1 MNTQQPDDLNRVL
14 EKICEI
20 AEKSTGGDYVY
31 RGEPKCYPKVSSTL
45 YREYEKEI
53 DEESFEIDVVQEEI
67 LGEARKY
74 TRETAH
80 DLEILTELQHHGGKT
95 NLIDFTTDYLIALFF
110 SCDGEHDKAGRVILL
125 EKESDDYE
133 VEKPPKTINRV
144 ESQKSIFVQAS
155 EGFVEPDEVVTV
167 PKGLKQ
173 AMLNYLRKHH
183 DISTE
188 TIYNDLH
195 GFITKRSI
203 HESAYTLFY
212 KGLTCQDRGNSA
224 KTRAEKQ
231 VLYDK
236 AVGHYTEALEQKPD
250 FALIYNNRGVVYYSK
265 GEYSL
270 ALQDYH
276 TAIELDPSNAAPY
289 HNNGNLCLNKGE
301 IDLAIKFC
309 NVAISLDS
317 ELADAYVS
325 RGNAYRR
332 KGKYDEAFQDYQTA
346 LELNPNSAE
355 TYTNLGLAYI
365 AKDEVGLAIQNCNKS
380 IELDPELADA
390 YYARALVYDN
400 AGETEKS
407 IIDSSKAIELA
418 PDDYKG
424 YCLRGRTHSAKGDFD
439 LALRDYSTAIQ
450 FKPDDSR
457 VYLHRAQIYAEKHE
471 FESAIKDYSVAIKL
485 DPKFASAYHTRGCI
499 YLLLEEFE
507 SALQDFDT
515 VIKLDPEFVS
525 AYDSRGLTY
534 WIINEFEHAT
544 QDYSE
549 VLELNPDNASA
560 YQYRGFAW
568 LHLGE
573 WNKAKVDL
581 TAARDKG
588 VDIVTSFH
596 NRYQSVTGFAREYGV
611 QVPEDIAELLTR
623 QKTVV
628 GTPLS
633 QNRYALPI
641 LTALEQ
647 KGGYARA
654 QDALRTVCQLME
666 DQLEDIDKSRRLD
679 GQEYWK
685 NRAHAMRSELVRKGF
700 LKDNSPHGTWE
711 ITDAGREYLR
721 NNRGD

>member
-20 AEKSTGGDYVY
+20 AEKSAGGDYIY
-31 RGEPKCYPKVSSTL
+31 RGEPACYPKVSSTL

-53 DEESFEIDVVQEEI
+53 KAESFEIDVVQEEI
-67 LGEARKY
+67 LDEARKY
-74 TRETAH
+74 TRETAN
-80 DLEILTELQHHGGKT
+80 DLEILTELQHYGGKT

-110 SCDGEHDKAGRVILL
+110 ACDGEHEQAGRVVLL

-173 AMLNYLRKHH
+173 AMLNYLQKHH

-203 HESAYTLFY
+203 HESAYTQFY
-212 KGLTCQDRGNSA
+212 KGLTCQNRGDSV
-224 KTRAEKQ
+224 KKWEEKRGW
-231 VLYDK
+231 YDK
-236 AVGHYTEALEQKPD
+236 AVGHYTEALALKPDLHEAYNNRGNAYFQKSELDNAINDYTTAIERKPD
-250 FALIYNNRGVVYYSK
+250 FAEAYNN
-265 GEYSL
+265 
-270 ALQDYH
+270 
-276 TAIELDPSNAAPY
+276 
-289 HNNGNLCLNKGE
+289 
-301 IDLAIKFC
+301 
-309 NVAISLDS
+309 
-317 ELADAYVS
+317 
-325 RGNAYRR
+325 RGNAYRQKGEVDNAIKDYTTAIER
-332 KGKYDEAFQDYQTA
+332 KPD
-346 LELNPNSAE
+346 SAE
-355 TYTNLGLAYI
+355 TYTNLGFAYI
-365 AKDEVGLAIQNCNKS
+365 AMDKVGLAIQNCNKS

-390 YYARALVYDN
+390 YCARALAYDS

-407 IIDSSKAIELA
+407 ITDSSKAIELA
-418 PDDYKG
+418 PDDYKA
-424 YCLRGRTHSAKGDFD
+424 YYLRGRVHGDKDDFD
-439 LALRDYSTAIQ
+439 LALQDYNTAI
-450 FKPDDSR
+450 KLRSDDAR
-457 VYLHRAQIYAEKHE
+457 VYLGRIPIVDAYYKRGLIHILQENFE
-471 FESAIKDYSVAIKL
+471 F
-485 DPKFASAYHTRGCI
+485 
-499 YLLLEEFE
+499 
-507 SALQDFDT
+507 ALQDFDT

-525 AYDSRGLTY
+525 AYDARGFTY

-544 QDYSE
+544 QDYSK
-549 VLELNPDNASA
+549 VLELNPDNASV

-596 NRYQSVTGFAREYGV
+596 DHYQSVTGFAREYGV

-623 QKTVV
+623 QKAAV

-647 KGGYARA
+647 KGGYART
-654 QDALRTVCQLME
+654 QDAIRTVCQLME
-666 DQLEDIDKSRRLD
+666 NQLEDIDKSRRLD

-700 LKDNSPHGTWE
+700 LKDDSPRGTWE

-721 NNRGD
+721 DNGGA